1 LPRPPSTGATLT
13 PRYPPDLPYPAI
25 MLRISDK
32 YRIPLREIDEWAL
45 DDIFDEDDAL
55 RYLHDVDNPPRLPGS

>member
-1 LPRPPSTGATLT
+1 
-13 PRYPPDLPYPAI
+13 

-32 YRIPLREIDEWAL
+32 YRIPLREIDEWSL